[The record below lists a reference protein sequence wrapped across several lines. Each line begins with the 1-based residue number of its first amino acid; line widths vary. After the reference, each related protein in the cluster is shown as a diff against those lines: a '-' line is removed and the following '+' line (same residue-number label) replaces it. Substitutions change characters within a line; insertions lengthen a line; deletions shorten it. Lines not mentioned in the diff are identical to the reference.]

1 MLTSFWFKCGICIPT
16 HREDSP
22 TLTYLSS
29 CRSNWAWR
37 PHDSPRTTVTPISL
51 WKDSLFMSYEYEI
64 LFLLAVVSTITPN
77 CDWWDVHCFVL
88 RVQVWSVCITHSSLL
103 IKMLDS
109 NYMCN

>member
-1 MLTSFWFKCGICIPT
+1 MIP
-16 HREDSP
+16 RGP
-22 TLTYLSS
+22 
-29 CRSNWAWR
+29 R
-37 PHDSPRTTVTPISL
+37 SPRSPYGKIHKL
-51 WKDSLFMSYEYEI
+51 QNDALFMSYEYEI

-88 RVQVWSVCITHSSLL
+88 CVQVLSVCITHSSLL